1 MRKRNLLLFLIPL
14 IFAGYFILK
23 EEPEVVTGMKIGKY
37 QKADLITILKK
48 DGSQNFNVKAS
59 TLPTIDVSLSCLN
72 SNNKE
77 SSYALRG
84 GFELIIES
92 LLEDVNQCFG
102 EGISIEKVEIH
113 QPPKSGI
120 RQFFSSNK

>member
-1 MRKRNLLLFLIPL
+1 MRKRNLLFFLIPL
-14 IFAGYFILK
+14 IFAGYFILQ

-48 DGSQNFNVKAS
+48 DGSQNFNGKVR
-59 TLPTIDVSLSCLN
+59 PTANIHMSCLN

-84 GFELIIES
+84 GFDNIIES

-102 EGISIEKVEIH
+102 EEISIEKVEIH

>member
-1 MRKRNLLLFLIPL
+1 MKNRNLMLFLIL
-14 IFAGYFILK
+14 LVFAGYFILK
-23 EEPEVVTGMKIGKY
+23 EEPKIVTGMKIGKY
-37 QKADLITILKK
+37 QKVDLITVLKK
-48 DGSQNFNVKAS
+48 DLSQNFNVKAR
-59 TLPTIDVSLSCLN
+59 PTIDIHMSCLN

-84 GFELIIES
+84 GFDLNVKD
-92 LLEDVNQCFG
+92 LLEYVNQCYG
-102 EGISIEKVEIH
+102 EEISIEKVEIR

>member
-1 MRKRNLLLFLIPL
+1 MKNRNLLLFLIL
-14 IFAGYFILK
+14 LTVVGYFILK
-23 EEPEVVTGMKIGKY
+23 EEPEIVTGMKIGKY
-37 QKADLITILKK
+37 QKVDLITVLKK
-48 DGSQNFNVKAS
+48 DGSQNFNVKVR
-59 TLPTIDVSLSCLN
+59 PTIDIHMSCLN

-84 GFELIIES
+84 GFDLIIES

-102 EGISIEKVEIH
+102 KEISIEKVEIH